1 MCPTPVSNEFP
12 EPGTDLPRSY
22 GQLALEL
29 LNAPKAGKFVSLK
42 KRPDLKTL
50 FPILFFLLLGIPLLG
65 QQDFLAQQY
74 YNDGDF
80 DKAVVFYEKLVNSN
94 PRRLDYADQLVRC
107 YQQLEQYEK
116 AVAFLQGRIDSGTA
130 HPTVF
135 IDLGYTY
142 DLMGLPEKR
151 EEGYQKAM
159 DLLESNPDYGYV
171 LGFKFQQYTLL
182 ENALQAYR
190 RSMELNPELDYNTQI
205 ARIYGE
211 QGEVGKMY
219 EAYMDLLSEREAI
232 KPNVLRVLQAFVT
245 SDPQNEN
252 NLLLRKTLLTRAQSD
267 PNPLW
272 NELLSWLFIEQ
283 EQYSSALSQE
293 KAIYRR
299 TEGGNLD
306 RIISLG
312 RMAEERSELE
322 AARGAFE
329 FVEKESGDPLTQLNA
344 KLHLI
349 DIGLLEDPSPNL
361 SRTQKAYEA
370 LMDAYGYDA
379 ATIQLQI
386 SYANFLTFR
395 MEQADAAIAILKESL
410 DQPLSEY
417 TEGYV
422 KINLGDILVYN
433 QRFNEALILFTQVQK
448 ELKNDVMGQQARF
461 KVAQTSFYKGDFDWA
476 LTQLKVLRS
485 STSQLIAN
493 DAMQLSLI
501 ISDNSI
507 EDSTQ
512 TALKKYA
519 RADLLSYQKKGPEAL
534 KILEELL
541 ETHKGERIEDEALLM
556 QGKLLEASGDF
567 SGARLSYLKITE
579 FFSSDILADDA
590 HFAMAELYRT
600 QLAEPEKA
608 MDHYREII
616 FRFQDSYYF
625 PQARKQFRILRGDP
639 VN

>member
-1 MCPTPVSNEFP
+1 M
-12 EPGTDLPRSY
+12 
-22 GQLALEL
+22 
-29 LNAPKAGKFVSLK
+29 K
-42 KRPDLKTL
+42 KYPALKTL
-50 FPILFFLLLGIPLLG
+50 FPVLFFLFFGIPLLG

-80 DKAVVFYEKLVNSN
+80 EKAVVFYEKLVDSN
-94 PRRLDYADQLVRC
+94 PRRPDFADQLVRC
-107 YQQLEQYEK
+107 YQQLEQYDK
-116 AVAFLQGRIDSGTA
+116 AIAFLENRIASGA
-130 HPTVF
+130 ANPTVYV
-135 IDLGYTY
+135 DLGYTY
-142 DLMGLPEKR
+142 GLMGLPEKR
-151 EEGYQKAM
+151 DEGYQKAM
-159 DLLESNPDYGYV
+159 ELLESNPDYGYV

-182 ENALQAYR
+182 DNALWAYK

-219 EAYMDLLSEREAI
+219 EAYMDLLSERESI

-252 NLLLRKTLLTRAQSD
+252 NLLLRKTLLTRAQND

-283 EQYSSALSQE
+283 GQLGSALSQE

-299 TEGGNLD
+299 SEGGNLD
-306 RIISLG
+306 RIVSLG
-312 RMAEERSELE
+312 RIAEDLPDLE
-322 AARGAFE
+322 AARDAFE
-329 FVEKESGDPLTQLNA
+329 FIENESGDAVTQLNA

-349 DIGLLEDPSPNL
+349 DIGLLEDASPNL
-361 SRTQKAYEA
+361 NRTQKVYES
-370 LMDAYGYDA
+370 LLEEYGFDASS
-379 ATIQLQI
+379 IQLQI

-395 MEQADAAIAILKESL
+395 MEQGDKAIEILKKSL
-410 DQPLSEY
+410 EQPLPEY

-422 KINLGDILVYN
+422 KLNLGDILVYN

-448 ELKNDVMGQQARF
+448 ELKNDVMAQQARF

-476 LTQLKVLRS
+476 LTQLKVLRN

-512 TALKKYA
+512 TALRKYA
-519 RADLLSYQKKGPEAL
+519 RADLLTYQKKRLEAM
-534 KILEELL
+534 KILGELL

-556 QGKLLEASGDF
+556 QGKLLEEVQDY

-579 FFSSDILADDA
+579 FFGSDILADDA
-590 HFAMAELYRT
+590 HFALAELYRT
-600 QLAEPEKA
+600 KLDEPEKA
-608 MDHYREII
+608 MEQYREII

>member
-1 MCPTPVSNEFP
+1 V
-12 EPGTDLPRSY
+12 
-22 GQLALEL
+22 
-29 LNAPKAGKFVSLK
+29 
-42 KRPDLKTL
+42 
-50 FPILFFLLLGIPLLG
+50 LFFFFAIPLLG

-80 DKAVVFYEKLVNSN
+80 DKAVTFYEKLVGSN

-107 YQQLEQYEK
+107 YQQLEQYDK
-116 AVAFLQGRIDSGTA
+116 AISFLQDRIDSGTA
-130 HPTVF
+130 HPTVY

-142 DLMGLPEKR
+142 DLMGMPEKR
-151 EEGYQKAM
+151 DEGYQKAM
-159 DLLESNPDYGYV
+159 ELLELNPDYGYV

-182 ENALQAYR
+182 DHALQAYR

-219 EAYMDLLSEREAI
+219 EAYMDLLSERESI
-232 KPNVLRVLQAFVT
+232 KPNVLRVLQAFI
-245 SDPQNEN
+245 SPDPENEN
-252 NLLLRKTLLTRAQSD
+252 NLLLRKTLLTRAQND

-283 EQYSSALSQE
+283 EQFGSALSQE

-299 TEGGNLD
+299 RQGGNLE
-306 RIISLG
+306 RIIGLG
-312 RMAEERSELE
+312 RIAEEASDLE
-322 AARGAFE
+322 AARDAFE
-329 FVEKESGDPLTQLNA
+329 FIENESGDPITKLNA

-349 DIGLLEDPSPNL
+349 DISLLEDPSPNL
-361 SRTQKAYEA
+361 GRTQKAYES
-370 LMDAYGYDA
+370 LLEEYGYDA
-379 ATIQLQI
+379 ASVQLQI

-395 MEQADAAIAILKESL
+395 MEQADKAIDILKKSL
-410 DQPLSEY
+410 EQPLSNY

-422 KINLGDILVYN
+422 KLNLGDILVYN

-476 LTQLKVLRS
+476 LTQLKVLRN

-512 TALKKYA
+512 TALRKYA
-519 RADLLSYQKKGPEAL
+519 RADLLSYQKKRPEAL
-534 KILEELL
+534 KVLEELL
-541 ETHKGERIEDEALLM
+541 ESHKGERIEDEALLM
-556 QGKLLEASGDF
+556 HGKLLEEEKDF

-579 FFSSDILADDA
+579 FFGSDILADDA
-590 HFAMAELYRT
+590 HFALAELYRT
-600 QLAEPEKA
+600 ELNDSEKA
-608 MDHYREII
+608 MEHYRALI
-616 FRFQDSYYF
+616 FNFQDSYYY
-625 PQARKQFRILRGDP
+625 PQARRQFRILRGDA